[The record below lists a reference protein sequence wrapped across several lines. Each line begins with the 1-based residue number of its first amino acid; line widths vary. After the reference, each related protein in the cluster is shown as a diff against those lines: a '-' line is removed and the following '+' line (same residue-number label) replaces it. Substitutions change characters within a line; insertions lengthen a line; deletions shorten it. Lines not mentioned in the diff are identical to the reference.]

1 MVCNQAL
8 PNEVPLGLMFKG
20 MYSFLHLKEKKNI
33 MKITNGDSSYIYYK
47 YHADKHDSKK
57 VYR

>member
-20 MYSFLHLKEKKNI
+20 MYSFLHLKEKK
-33 MKITNGDSSYIYYK
+33 IYNEDNQWRLIIYLL
-47 YHADKHDSKK
+47 
-57 VYR
+57 